1 MRGALAPAMRRVLVP
16 RWLLALGVFAA
27 MGSIGAVA
35 VALRRKPPID
45 WRSAI
50 ATSMAP
56 RAAGDHMVQP
66 LADGGRVE
74 LTLEPE
80 VQRAAERLLGDADP
94 IQGAAVLVSVD
105 DGRVLALAGR
115 HRATPQA
122 NDPMLATSAWAPAA
136 SVFKLVTSAAL
147 LDQGVTPT
155 TRVCYH
161 GGVHSVEADNLVDH
175 PELDGRCKS
184 LGYGLAK
191 SQNAILARLAHDHL
205 DPVKLERAARALGWG
220 EALPFELPTA
230 ASTLSLPSDPLA
242 FARVAAGF
250 WNTSLSPLHGALL
263 AATIARGGEMP
274 SLRMVERVVD
284 GGGRELPLPPHA
296 APHRA
301 IDAGTAE
308 QLARMMVGTT
318 EWGSANRA
326 FRDSSTGRRR
336 LAGVRVA
343 GKTGTLTG
351 HDEAGLAYS
360 WFVGFAPANHPQ
372 VAVAV
377 LLGRADEA
385 DVRAAEVARALLA
398 SWMTSGDQAASFVA
412 AK

>member
-1 MRGALAPAMRRVLVP
+1 MRRVLVP
-16 RWLLALGVFAA
+16 RWLIALGAFAA
-27 MGSIGAVA
+27 VASIGAVA
-35 VALRRKPPID
+35 VALRKSPPVD
-45 WRSAI
+45 WRRALAASL
-50 ATSMAP
+50 AP
-56 RAAGDHMVQP
+56 RAEGDRLVEP
-66 LADGGRVE
+66 LPDGGRVE
-74 LTLEPE
+74 LTLDAEL
-80 VQRAAERLLGDADP
+80 QRAAEHLLGEADP
-94 IQGAAVLVSVD
+94 IQGAAVVVSVA

-115 HRATPQA
+115 HRDAPSV
-122 NDPMLATSAWAPAA
+122 NDARLATSPWAPAA

-147 LDQGVTPT
+147 LADGVTPA

-161 GGVHSVEADNLVDH
+161 GGVHSVEADNLEDH
-175 PELDGRCKS
+175 PELDGRCRT

-205 DPVKLERAARALGWG
+205 DPVKLERAARALGFG
-220 EALPFELPTA
+220 EAPPLELPTT

-250 WNTSLSPLHGALL
+250 WNTNLSPLHGALM

-274 SLRMVERVVD
+274 SLYLVDRVVD
-284 GGGRELPLPPHA
+284 GSGRVLPLPPRV

-301 IDAGTAE
+301 IAPSTAE
-308 QLARMMVGTT
+308 AIAHMMVGTT

-326 FRDSSTGRRR
+326 FRDPATGRRR

-351 HDEAGLAYS
+351 KEEGGLAYS
-360 WFVGFAPANHPQ
+360 WFVGFAPADHPE
-372 VAVAV
+372 VALAV

-385 DVRAAEVARALLA
+385 DIRAAEVARALLA
-398 SWMTSGDQAASFVA
+398 TWMTSGERAPEFVA
-412 AK
+412 TR

>member
-1 MRGALAPAMRRVLVP
+1 MRRVFVP
-16 RWLLALGVFAA
+16 RWLLALAAFAA
-27 MGSIGAVA
+27 VASIGAVA
-35 VALRRKPPID
+35 VALRTRPPVD
-45 WRSAI
+45 WRRAI
-50 ATSMAP
+50 AVSLQP
-56 RAAGDHMVQP
+56 RADGARMVQP
-66 LADGGRVE
+66 LSDGGRVE
-74 LTLEPE
+74 LTLDAE
-80 VQRAAERLLGDADP
+80 VQRAAERLLAEADP
-94 IQGAAVLVSVD
+94 VQGAAVVLSVD

-115 HRATPQA
+115 HRDAPQA
-122 NDPMLATSAWAPAA
+122 NDVRLATNAWAPAA
-136 SVFKLVTSAAL
+136 SVFKLITSAAL
-147 LDQGVTPT
+147 LDAGVTPA

-161 GGVHSVEADNLVDH
+161 GGVHSVEADNLEDH

-205 DPVKLERAARALGWG
+205 DPIKLERAARALGFG
-220 EALPFELPTA
+220 EAPAFELPTT

-250 WNTSLSPLHGALL
+250 WNTNLSPLHGALL
-263 AATIARGGEMP
+263 AATIARGGETP
-274 SLRMVERVVD
+274 ALHLVDRVVD
-284 GGGRELPLPPHA
+284 GAGRVQPLA
-296 APHRA
+296 RASAHRA
-301 IDAGTAE
+301 IAPSTAE
-308 QLARMMVGTT
+308 SLARMMVGTT

-351 HDEAGLAYS
+351 KDPGGLAYS
-360 WFVGFAPANHPQ
+360 WFVGFAPADHPQ
-372 VAVAV
+372 IAFAV

-398 SWMTSGDQAASFVA
+398 SWMTSGERAPSFIA

>member
-1 MRGALAPAMRRVLVP
+1 MRRLLVP
-16 RWLLALGVFAA
+16 RWLMALGIFALLA
-27 MGSIGAVA
+27 VVGAAA
-35 VALRRKPPID
+35 VALRRKPPLD
-45 WRSAI
+45 WRRALAGSL
-50 ATSMAP
+50 AP
-56 RAAGDHMVQP
+56 RAENGRLVQP

-74 LTLEPE
+74 LTLDPDL
-80 VQRAAERLLGDADP
+80 QRAAERLLGDADP

-115 HRATPQA
+115 HRDAPTT
-122 NDPMLATSAWAPAA
+122 NDARLATSAWAPAA
-136 SVFKLVTSAAL
+136 SVFKLVTTAAL
-147 LDQGVTPT
+147 LGQGITPT

-161 GGVHSVEADNLVDH
+161 GGVHSVEADNLEDH
-175 PELDGRCKS
+175 PELDARCKS
-184 LGYGLAK
+184 LGYGVAK

-205 DPVKLERAARALGWG
+205 DPVKLERTARALGWG
-220 EALPFELPTA
+220 EAPAFELPTT
-230 ASTLSLPSDPLA
+230 ASTLALPSDPLA

-274 SLRMVERVVD
+274 ALRIVDRVVD
-284 GGGRELPLPPHA
+284 GAGHDQPLPA
-296 APHRA
+296 RVAPHRA
-301 IDAGTAE
+301 LDADSADE
-308 QLARMMVGTT
+308 LRRMMVGTT

-351 HDEAGLAYS
+351 REEGGLAYS
-360 WFVGFAPANHPQ
+360 WFIGFAPADHPQ
-372 VAVAV
+372 VAFAV

-385 DVRAAEVARALLA
+385 DIRAAEVARALLA
-398 SWMTSGDQAASFVA
+398 TWMTSGDHAPAFVA

>member
-1 MRGALAPAMRRVLVP
+1 MRRLPLP
-16 RWLLALGVFAA
+16 RWLLGLGAFALVGL
-27 MGSIGAVA
+27 IGAAA
-35 VALRRKPPID
+35 VALRKKPPVD
-45 WRSAI
+45 WRLALAGGLS
-50 ATSMAP
+50 P
-56 RAAGDHMVQP
+56 RAEAGRLVQP
-66 LADGGRVE
+66 LSDGGRVE
-74 LTLEPE
+74 LTLDAEL
-80 VQRAAERLLGDADP
+80 QRAAEHLLGEADP
-94 IQGAAVLVSVD
+94 IQGAAVMVSVD

-115 HRATPQA
+115 HRATPA
-122 NDPMLATSAWAPAA
+122 DNDARLATTAWAPAA

-147 LDQGVTPT
+147 LGQGVTPA

-161 GGVHSVEADNLVDH
+161 GGVHSVEADNLEDH

-205 DPVKLERAARALGWG
+205 DPVTLERTARALGCG
-220 EALPFELPTA
+220 EAQPFELPTA
-230 ASTLSLPSDPLA
+230 PSTLALPSDPLA

-250 WNTSLSPLHGALL
+250 WNTNLSPLHGALV

-274 SLRMVERVVD
+274 VLHIVDRVFD
-284 GGGRELPLPPHA
+284 GSGRELPLPARPA
-296 APHRA
+296 AHRA
-301 IDAGTAE
+301 IAADTAAE
-308 QLARMMVGTT
+308 LGRMMVGTT

-351 HDEAGLAYS
+351 HDAGGLAYS
-360 WFVGFAPANHPQ
+360 WFVGFAPADHPQ
-372 VAVAV
+372 VAFAV

-385 DVRAAEVARALLA
+385 DIRAAEVARALLA
-398 SWMTSGDQAASFVA
+398 TWMTSGDRTPGFVA
-412 AK
+412 AR

>member
-1 MRGALAPAMRRVLVP
+1 MRRLVPRLLVP
-16 RWLLALGVFAA
+16 RWVIALGAFAVMA
-27 MGSIGAVA
+27 SVGAVA
-35 VALRRKPPID
+35 VALRRTPPAD
-45 WRSAI
+45 WRHAI
-50 ATSMAP
+50 ATSFTP
-56 RAAGDHMVQP
+56 RAEGSHMVEP
-66 LADGGRVE
+66 LSDGGRVE
-74 LTLEPE
+74 LTLDAEM
-80 VQRAAERLLGDADP
+80 QHAAERLLGEADP

-115 HRATPQA
+115 HRNAPQT
-122 NDPMLATSAWAPAA
+122 NDVRLATSAWAPAA
-136 SVFKLVTSAAL
+136 SVFKLITTAAL
-147 LDQGVTPT
+147 LGENVTPE

-161 GGVHSVEADNLVDH
+161 GGVHSVEADNLEDH
-175 PELDGRCKS
+175 PELDKRCKS

-205 DPVKLERAARALGWG
+205 DPVKLERAARALGFG
-220 EALPFELPTA
+220 EAPALELPTT

-250 WNTSLSPLHGALL
+250 WNSSLSALHGALL

-274 SLRMVERVVD
+274 TLHMVERVVD
-284 GGGRELPLPPHA
+284 GSGRAQPLPARA

-301 IDAGTAE
+301 LPASTADS
-308 QLARMMVGTT
+308 LARMMVGTT

-326 FRDSSTGRRR
+326 FRDRSTGRRR
-336 LAGVRVA
+336 LEGVRVA

-351 HDEAGLAYS
+351 HDDSGLAYS

-372 VAVAV
+372 VAFAV

-385 DVRAAEVARALLA
+385 DVRAAEVARALVA
-398 SWMTSGDQAASFVA
+398 SWLTSGDRAAVFA
-412 AK
+412 TR

>member
-1 MRGALAPAMRRVLVP
+1 MRRVLVP
-16 RWLLALGVFAA
+16 RWLMALSVFALVA
-27 MGSIGAVA
+27 SIGAVA

-45 WRSAI
+45 WRRAL
-50 ATSMAP
+50 ATSLTP
-56 RAAGDHMVQP
+56 RAENGRLVQP

-74 LTLEPE
+74 LTLDAEL
-80 VQRAAERLLGDADP
+80 QRAAERLLGEADP

-115 HRATPQA
+115 HRDAPQA
-122 NDPMLATSAWAPAA
+122 NDARLATSAWAPAA
-136 SVFKLVTSAAL
+136 SVFKLVTTAAL
-147 LDQGVTPT
+147 LGQGVTPA

-161 GGVHSVEADNLVDH
+161 GGVHSVEADNLEDH
-175 PELDGRCKS
+175 PELDARCKS

-191 SQNAILARLAHDHL
+191 SQNAIVARLAHDHL
-205 DPVKLERAARALGWG
+205 DPVKLERTARALGWG
-220 EALPFELPTA
+220 EAPAFELPTT
-230 ASTLSLPSDPLA
+230 ASTLALPSDPLA
-242 FARVAAGF
+242 FSRVAAGF

-274 SLRMVERVVD
+274 ALHVVERVVD
-284 GGGRELPLPPHA
+284 GAGHDLPLPPR
-296 APHRA
+296 APARRA
-301 IDAGTAE
+301 IDANTADE
-308 QLARMMVGTT
+308 LGRMMVGTT

-326 FRDSSTGRRR
+326 FRDSSTRRRR

-351 HDEAGLAYS
+351 RDEGGLAYS
-360 WFVGFAPANHPQ
+360 WFVGFAPADHPQ
-372 VAVAV
+372 VAFAV

-398 SWMTSGDQAASFVA
+398 TWMTSGDHAPAFAA

>member
-1 MRGALAPAMRRVLVP
+1 MRRLLVP
-16 RWLLALGVFAA
+16 RWLIALAAFAA
-27 MGSIGAVA
+27 VASIGAVA
-35 VALRRKPPID
+35 VALRTHPPVD
-45 WRSAI
+45 WRRVL
-50 ATSMAP
+50 ATSLAP
-56 RAAGDHMVQP
+56 RADGGRLVQP

-74 LTLEPE
+74 LTLDAEL
-80 VQRAAERLLGDADP
+80 QHAAERLLGEADP
-94 IQGAAVLVSVD
+94 VQGAAVVLAVD

-115 HRATPQA
+115 HRNAPQA
-122 NDPMLATSAWAPAA
+122 NDVRLATNAWAPAA

-147 LDQGVTPT
+147 LAEGVTPA

-161 GGVHSVEADNLVDH
+161 GGVHSVEADNLEDH

-205 DPVKLERAARALGWG
+205 DPIKLERAARALGFG
-220 EALPFELPTA
+220 EAPLFELPTS

-250 WNTSLSPLHGALL
+250 WNTNLSALHGALL
-263 AATIARGGEMP
+263 AATIARGGETP
-274 SLRMVERVVD
+274 SLHLVDRVVD
-284 GGGRELPLPPHA
+284 GGGRVQPLPARA
-296 APHRA
+296 AAHRA
-301 IDAGTAE
+301 IAPSTAE
-308 QLARMMVGTT
+308 ALAQMMVGTT

-351 HDEAGLAYS
+351 KDADGLAYS
-360 WFVGFAPANHPQ
+360 WFVGFAPADHPQ
-372 VAVAV
+372 IAFAV

-398 SWMTSGDQAASFVA
+398 TWMTSGDHAPAFVA
-412 AK
+412 AR

>member
-1 MRGALAPAMRRVLVP
+1 MRRLLIP
-16 RWLLALGVFAA
+16 RWLIALGAFALVA
-27 MGSIGAVA
+27 GIGAVA
-35 VALRRKPPID
+35 VALRRTAPVD
-45 WRSAI
+45 WRRAI
-50 ATSMAP
+50 AASLTP
-56 RAAGDHMVQP
+56 RAEAGRLVQP
-66 LADGGRVE
+66 LPDGGRVE
-74 LTLEPE
+74 LTLDPE
-80 VQRAAERLLGDADP
+80 MQRAAERLLGEADP
-94 IQGAAVLVSVD
+94 IQGAAVLVSVE

-115 HRATPQA
+115 HRDAPA
-122 NDPMLATSAWAPAA
+122 VNDARLATSAWAPAA
-136 SVFKLVTSAAL
+136 SVFKLVTTAAL
-147 LDQGVTPT
+147 LGEGVTPT

-161 GGVHSVEADNLVDH
+161 GGVHSVEADNLEDH

-205 DPVKLERAARALGWG
+205 DPVKLERAARALGFG
-220 EALPFELPTA
+220 EPPPFELPTT
-230 ASTLSLPSDPLA
+230 ASSLAVPSEPLA

-250 WNTSLSPLHGALL
+250 WNSSLSTLHGALL

-274 SLRMVERVVD
+274 TLHMVERVVD
-284 GGGRELPLPPHA
+284 GSGRAQPLPARP

-301 IDAGTAE
+301 LPADIAE
-308 QLARMMVGTT
+308 SLAHMRVGTT

-326 FRDSSTGRRR
+326 FRDRATGRRR

-351 HDEAGLAYS
+351 HDDSGLAYS
-360 WFVGFAPANHPQ
+360 WFVGFAPADHPQ
-372 VAVAV
+372 VAFAV

-398 SWMTSGDQAASFVA
+398 TWMTSGDQAPAFVA
-412 AK
+412 AR

>member
-1 MRGALAPAMRRVLVP
+1 MRRLPRLLVP
-16 RWLLALGVFAA
+16 RWMMALGAFAA
-27 MGSIGAVA
+27 VASLGAVA
-35 VALRRKPPID
+35 VALRRTAPID
-45 WRSAI
+45 WRHALAVSL
-50 ATSMAP
+50 AP
-56 RAAGDHMVQP
+56 RADGNRMVQP

-74 LTLEPE
+74 LTLDAEM
-80 VQRAAERLLGDADP
+80 QRAAERLLGEADP
-94 IQGAAVLVSVD
+94 IQGAAVVVAVD

-115 HRATPQA
+115 HRESPST
-122 NDPMLATSAWAPAA
+122 NDARLATSAWAPAA
-136 SVFKLVTSAAL
+136 SVFKLVTTAAL
-147 LDQGVTPT
+147 LSEGVTPT

-161 GGVHSVEADNLVDH
+161 GGVHSVEADNLEDH
-175 PELDGRCKS
+175 PELDGRCKT

-205 DPVKLERAARALGWG
+205 DPVKLERAARALGFG
-220 EALPFELPTA
+220 EAPEFELPTT

-250 WNTSLSPLHGALL
+250 WNTNLSPLHCALL
-263 AATIARGGEMP
+263 AATIARGGETP
-274 SLRMVERVVD
+274 PLHLVDRVVD
-284 GGGRELPLPPHA
+284 GGGRVQPLPARA
-296 APHRA
+296 AVHRA
-301 IDAGTAE
+301 ISPSTAE
-308 QLARMMVGTT
+308 SLAHMMVGTT

-351 HDEAGLAYS
+351 KDPGGLAYS

-372 VAVAV
+372 VAFAV

-398 SWMTSGDQAASFVA
+398 TWMTSGERAPAFVA
-412 AK
+412 AR

>member
-1 MRGALAPAMRRVLVP
+1 MRRLVPRLLVP
-16 RWLLALGVFAA
+16 RWLVALGAFAA
-27 MGSIGAVA
+27 MASVGAVA
-35 VALRRKPPID
+35 VALRRTPPAD
-45 WRSAI
+45 WRRAI
-50 ATSMAP
+50 TTSLSP
-56 RAAGDHMVQP
+56 RAEGGKLVQP
-66 LADGGRVE
+66 LSDGGRVE
-74 LTLEPE
+74 LTLDAEL
-80 VQRAAERLLGDADP
+80 QRAAEHLLGEADP
-94 IQGAAVLVSVD
+94 IQGAAVMVSVD

-115 HRATPQA
+115 HRNAPA
-122 NDPMLATSAWAPAA
+122 VNDARLATSAWAPAA
-136 SVFKLVTSAAL
+136 SVFKLVTTAAL
-147 LDQGVTPT
+147 LGEGVTPA

-161 GGVHSVEADNLVDH
+161 GGVHSVEADNLEDH

-205 DPVKLERAARALGWG
+205 DPVKLERAARALGFG
-220 EALPFELPTA
+220 EAPAFELPTT
-230 ASTLSLPSDPLA
+230 ASTLAVPSEPLQ

-250 WNTSLSPLHGALL
+250 WNSNLSALHGALM

-274 SLRMVERVVD
+274 TLHMVDRVVD
-284 GGGRELPLPPHA
+284 GSGRAQPLPARP

-301 IDAGTAE
+301 LSPSTAE
-308 QLARMMVGTT
+308 SLAQMMVGTT

-343 GKTGTLTG
+343 GKTGTLTA
-351 HDEAGLAYS
+351 HDESGLAYS
-360 WFVGFAPANHPQ
+360 WFVGFAPADHPQ
-372 VAVAV
+372 VAFAV

-385 DVRAAEVARALLA
+385 DIRAAEVARALLA
-398 SWMTSGDQAASFVA
+398 TWLTSGDRAGALVA